1 MTMAWEV
8 ISIDSK
14 IKQQLLKLKKPT
26 DSWNDV
32 LIRLLGGSK

>member
-1 MTMAWEV
+1 MAWEV

-14 IKQQLLKLKKPT
+14 LKQQLLKLKKPT

-32 LIRLLGGSK
+32 LYRLLEGEK